1 MKKQEDLEKGLA
13 AKRAAMVGEVRAWAE
28 ENRPKTSG
36 KTGKKRKRDEPG
48 YERAPRRT
56 KAEVGKT
63 YDVTYDLHK
72 EGLTLEEIAAKRS
85 MAKSTIEGHF
95 ARGIAEGAM
104 DIEGLMPEVERDAI
118 ADWMRE
124 NPKEGLNLSLIHI
137 SEPTRP
143 Y

>member
-1 MKKQEDLEKGLA
+1 MTAGDPGRPLTTK
-13 AKRAAMVGEVRAWAE
+13 
-28 ENRPKTSG
+28 NRDHP
-36 KTGKKRKRDEPG
+36 DH
-48 YERAPRRT
+48 ERAPRRT

-124 NPKEGLNLSLIHI
+124 NPKEGLN
-137 SEPTRP
+137 EARP
-143 Y
+143 LPRALQLRPATYGAGLGEAGGH